1 MSSLKNNF
9 KKYSNRK
16 SQNAHLSLN
25 ALESG
30 TDMNSSNPKHI
41 AIIPDGN
48 RRWVSKNKTKLYSG
62 YSLGI
67 RKVID
72 ISLLAKKH
80 GVKILTIWALST
92 ENIKKRNRNE
102 LNLLYRLYAV
112 TAKDKEILEILRKN
126 SVKVKIIGN
135 LNILPE
141 NLKKAL
147 SFLQAKTRHYKDL
160 TINLLVGYG
169 GREDIEY
176 MIKKIR
182 AKLIDNP
189 NASLNSI
196 NNYLRTAIVPDVD
209 LIIRTSGEMRL
220 SGFLPWQSSY
230 SELYFSKKYWPD
242 FGEEDLKKAI
252 KTFSERNRRFGK

>member
-1 MSSLKNNF
+1 MSSLKNNV

-25 ALESG
+25 ALELG
-30 TDMNSSNPKHI
+30 TDVNSSNPKHI

-48 RRWVSKNKTKLYSG
+48 RRWVSKNRTKLYSG

>member
-1 MSSLKNNF
+1 MPSLRRSI
-9 KKYSNRK
+9 KKCSNRK
-16 SQNAHLSLN
+16 NKNAHLNFDTQELKADAN
-25 ALESG
+25 R
-30 TDMNSSNPKHI
+30 SNPKHI

-92 ENIKKRNRNE
+92 ENIKKRNINE

-112 TAKDKEILEILRKN
+112 TAKDKEILEILKKN

-135 LNILPE
+135 LNVLPE

-147 SFLQAKTRHYKDL
+147 SFLQTKTKHYKEL

-182 AKLIDNP
+182 ATLIDNP
-189 NASLNSI
+189 NANLNSI